1 MEITV
6 LELAVLVGGQ
16 LAFGADGSA
25 VIRGVASLAEAGDG
39 DVTFLAHPRY
49 RALLTTCAATVAL
62 VPTDFAHP
70 VPPACIYCEHPGKAF
85 AKVLELFAPP
95 PVELPTGIHPTA
107 IIGKGVQLG
116 ECVSIQAH
124 AVIEAGAVIGA
135 GTTIGAHGYVGQN
148 VCIGSDCVLSPRVTI
163 MHRCTVG
170 DRVII
175 HSGAVIGADGFGF
188 EFRDGRHVKVP
199 QTGIV
204 EIHDD
209 VEIGANTCIDRAR
222 FGRTVIGEGTK
233 LDNLVQVGHNV
244 QIGKHCILCGQVAI
258 AGSVRVGNY
267 VTLAGQS
274 GTTGHITIGDK
285 VTVGGGSGVTK
296 SLCANEIVMGFPAI
310 PAREW
315 KEQIV
320 YLRQLGALKKQVK
333 AIEQHLASQGKVLPP
348 ET

>member
-6 LELAVLVGGQ
+6 SELAAFVGGQ
-16 LAFGADGSA
+16 LASGAEGSA
-25 VIRGVASLAEAGDG
+25 LIRGVASLAEASAG

-49 RALLTTCAATVAL
+49 RPLLSTCAATVAL
-62 VPTDFAHP
+62 VPADFSHK

-85 AKVLELFAPP
+85 AKVLDFFAPP
-95 PVELPTGIHPTA
+95 PIELASGIHPSA
-107 IIGKGVQLG
+107 VVGKGVQLG
-116 ECVSIQAH
+116 EGVSIH
-124 AVIEAGAVIGA
+124 AGAVIEDRVVIGDRTMICA
-135 GTTIGAHGYVGQN
+135 QAFIGQDVRIGA
-148 VCIGSDCVLSPRVTI
+148 DCVLQPRVTV
-163 MHRCTVG
+163 MHRCIVG
-170 DRVII
+170 NRVLI

-188 EFRDGRHVKVP
+188 ETRDGRHVKVP

-233 LDNLVQVGHNV
+233 MDNLVQVGHNV
-244 QIGKHCILCGQVAI
+244 QIGKHCLLCGLVGI
-258 AGSVRVGNY
+258 AGSVRIGNY

-274 GTTGHITIGDK
+274 GTTGHITIGDR
-285 VTVGGGSGVTK
+285 VTVAGGSGVTK
-296 SLCANEIVMGFPAI
+296 SLEPNEIVIGFPAA

-315 KEQIV
+315 KEQMVLI
-320 YLRQLGALKKQVK
+320 RQIGRFKERIA
-333 AIEQHLASQGKVLPP
+333 HLEHLVSEFGKNLPP